1 MRTTTTLALALA
13 LAVGLASAQE
23 AQQTI
28 DMEMTAVAV
37 MRIDEIEWAG
47 DEPFSRETSTFDGRC
62 SVPSD
67 FMYRSLIEGLTFPTG
82 PFTAEC
88 ESCGQLVWEEDDDG
102 RPVVRGLR
110 STDGIQT
117 IRNAD
122 GSVTTMTYVQ
132 EETSF
137 DPVMGVFTF
146 DMRFDFQSMTGL
158 EALGL
163 DFVAGSARATFVAPD
178 IVALLT
184 ESAPKIGVL
193 IGRASFAPVATD

>member
-28 DMEMTAVAV
+28 DMETTSVAV
-37 MRIDEIEWAG
+37 THMVEIEWAG

-62 SVPSD
+62 SVPSE
-67 FMYRSLIEGLTFPTG
+67 FILWNLSEGLAFPTG
-82 PFTAEC
+82 PYTAEC
-88 ESCGQLVWEEDDDG
+88 VSCGQLVWEEDDDG
-102 RPVVRGLR
+102 RPVVRGHHA
-110 STDGIQT
+110 TDGVST
-117 IRNAD
+117 LRGAD

-146 DMRFDFQSMTGL
+146 GMRFDFQSITGL

-163 DFVAGSARATFVAPD
+163 DFVAGSARATFVATD

-184 ESAPKIGVL
+184 ESAPKIGV
-193 IGRASFAPVATD
+193 IQGGASFTPVATD